1 VAFAGLTGD
10 IVASKRIPTG
20 SLSDPRC
27 LIRWIVEQLDMYGEG
42 RQVASLAIG
51 AAGPIDPTR
60 GRLLNP
66 PNLNGWRDVPLVG
79 MLAEEVG
86 CPVYLENDANLA
98 GLAEFHAGAG
108 QGYRQLIYITW
119 STGVGASLILDGQLY
134 KGAHGLAGEIGHMVL
149 EPEGPTCGCGQRG
162 CLEALSGGAALQRQ
176 TGQPLAKLFEAA
188 AAGDEGAAT
197 IVRRAATY
205 LGQALVN
212 LTNLLDPEVFVIGGG
227 VTRSWVQVEPVIR
240 TVLAS
245 SPFIRP
251 ERQPQLRLAQLGD
264 SAGQIGAV
272 QLARM
277 HLNHVGD

>member
-1 VAFAGLTGD
+1 
-10 IVASKRIPTG
+10 
-20 SLSDPRC
+20 
-27 LIRWIVEQLDMYGEG
+27 
-42 RQVASLAIG
+42 
-51 AAGPIDPTR
+51 
-60 GRLLNP
+60 
-66 PNLNGWRDVPLVG
+66 

-149 EPEGPTCGCGQRG
+149 EPEGPTCGC
-162 CLEALSGGAALQRQ
+162 
-176 TGQPLAKLFEAA
+176 GQPLAKLFEAA